1 MKAYLKLL
9 LLAAAQLYCTIT
21 FGQATQKQ
29 IFRNNYTWVSIN
41 SNLFLNKHWFIMA
54 DAHLKENDFFASR
67 SFIFGRV
74 GLGYQINNNLSVAA
88 GYGNLL
94 QAPSTPGWVTDADES
109 RIFEQLQLT
118 TSYGKLKLLQ
128 RLRIEQRWQQKII
141 NDQKTGDNKYTNRF
155 RYLLSATLPVFKKS
169 TLPQFTLS
177 DELLLQ
183 SGAAVVYNPFDQ
195 NRIFIG
201 INQKINNTLSF
212 DAGYMRIFQQ
222 KNNGNSYT
230 LSNTYRVFFYYTLPV
245 KQKNTS

>member
-29 IFRNNYTWVSIN
+29 IFRNNYTWVGIN

-201 INQKINNTLSF
+201 IKQKIKNNLSF

>member
-1 MKAYLKLL
+1 
-9 LLAAAQLYCTIT
+9 
-21 FGQATQKQ
+21 
-29 IFRNNYTWVSIN
+29 
-41 SNLFLNKHWFIMA
+41 MA
-54 DAHLKENDFFASR
+54 DAHLRENDFFASR

-141 NDQKTGDNKYTNRF
+141 NDQKTGDYKYTNRF

-201 INQKINNTLSF
+201 IKQKIKNNLSF

-245 KQKNTS
+245 RKKDNT